1 MEPQPKRRRED
12 DKAPPRRARPTLAAT
27 LLGRLVDGA
36 TRRQGFADSRLVTD
50 WPAVVGAE
58 LAADT
63 MPLKLDRRTRLLT
76 LKVRPATAL
85 LVQHEEPRILERIN
99 AFFGTEVALRL
110 RLVQGTLPRPA
121 TRPPPAPLPAAE
133 LAAID
138 AAVAPVPAEELR
150 AALRDLGVAVGQ
162 RRRALATDGTT

>member
-1 MEPQPKRRRED
+1 MATQPKRRREN
-12 DKAPPRRARPTLAAT
+12 DKPAPRRARPTLAAA

-50 WPAVVGAE
+50 WRAVVGAE

-63 MPLKLDRRTRLLT
+63 LPLKLDRRTRLLS

-99 AFFGTEVALRL
+99 AFFGSEVALRL
-110 RLVQGTLPRPA
+110 RLVQGTLPRRSTSA
-121 TRPPPAPLPAAE
+121 PPAPLPAAE

-138 AAVAPVPAEELR
+138 AAVAPVAAPELR
-150 AALRDLGVAVGQ
+150 AALRDLGVAVRQ
-162 RRRALATDGTT
+162 RRRAPATDGTT